1 MEKKKKEGT
10 VKMKEREGP
19 DKSEEIQQSENIRK
33 QVAIFFNI
41 IEKTEKE
48 SFVKLEKLFSSMSLN
63 IQENNFIKV

>member
-41 IEKTEKE
+41 IEKTEKR
-48 SFVKLEKLFSSMSLN
+48 KLCEVRKAIFKYVSKYLG
-63 IQENNFIKV
+63 K